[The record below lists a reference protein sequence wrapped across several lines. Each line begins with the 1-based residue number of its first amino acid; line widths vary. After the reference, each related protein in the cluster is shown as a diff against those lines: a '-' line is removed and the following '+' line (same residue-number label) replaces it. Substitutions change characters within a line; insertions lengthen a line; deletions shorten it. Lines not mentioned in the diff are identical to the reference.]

1 MIQLV
6 KQTLLY
12 ARFSDRPVYKDAAAG
27 RMVES
32 NDNQIERMRQY
43 CRLAELE
50 VTEVITDEFTSGSL
64 PLSER
69 PGGQRLLD
77 LVAKGSH
84 VVIQKV
90 DRLFRSYPEA
100 GRTVDE
106 WAAMGVTLH
115 LADQGGC
122 SIDTSTATGYLM
134 FGQLAL
140 FADFERRVIGERTSQ
155 AMKRYVR
162 TGRRVS
168 AEPPYG
174 WAVNE
179 DGSLRPDQDEQAAVD
194 RMVEL
199 REVGAGL
206 RAIARTLAVEGH
218 KSRNG
223 GDWHHNTVSRI
234 LTRCQEG
241 DES

>member
-6 KQTLLY
+6 NQTLLY
-12 ARFSDRPVYKDAAAG
+12 ARFSPRPDKAT
-27 RMVES
+27 VES
-32 NDNQIERMRQY
+32 NDNQIDRMRQY

-50 VTEVITDEFTSGSL
+50 VTEVITDEYTSGKL
-64 PLSER
+64 PLAER
-69 PGGQRLLD
+69 PGGRRLLN

-90 DRLFRSYPEA
+90 DRLFRNYPEA
-100 GRTVDE
+100 GRTVDD

-162 TGRRVS
+162 IGRRVS

-174 WAVNE
+174 WAVNA
-179 DGSLRPDQDEQAAVD
+179 DKSLRPEPTEQAAVD
-194 RMVEL
+194 RMVAL
-199 REVGAGL
+199 RDAGAGL
-206 RAIARTLAVEGH
+206 RAIARTLTEEGH
-218 KSRNG
+218 VSRNG

-234 LTRCQEG
+234 LTRCQEEG
-241 DES
+241 DE